1 VSKGSTCRALLFN
14 YLAHSPQ
21 GTWHPSL
28 IKITQRLGI
37 AGESMAFRLLAALA
51 GLGSLAAAQV
61 QPDTSGHRN
70 LTVDL
75 GYAVYQGVLN
85 TTIGLASWKG

>member
-1 VSKGSTCRALLFN
+1 
-14 YLAHSPQ
+14 
-21 GTWHPSL
+21 
-28 IKITQRLGI
+28 
-37 AGESMAFRLLAALA
+37 MAFRLLTALA

-61 QPDTSGHRN
+61 QPDNSGYRN

-85 TTIGLASWKG
+85 TTTGLASWKG